1 MALSHSENQMKVT
14 FLGTAA
20 ANAYP
25 EAFCRCDHC
34 VRACALGGPS
44 LRKRSAVLVN
54 DNLLIDLGPDIM
66 TAAFMHDRP
75 LTRVR
80 YCLQTHAHADH
91 LDPSHLL
98 SRSPGYGVIGAPRLN
113 FYGSAGTI
121 REVAERLAPD
131 LAPAGLLDPVVGE
144 RLNLTVHHVEALQP
158 FEAGPYRVVPFTA
171 NHDPAVEPLLYA
183 VTGQRRTLFYGVD
196 TASLSEETWQGFHRY
211 GLRFDLVILDHTYGP
226 AEPESDH
233 LNAAGVVEHIRR
245 LRDEG
250 LLAAGARAVA
260 THIAHEGNP
269 PHPVLA
275 RWAAE
280 RGYEVAYDGLSV
292 ECVGFPGAAS
302 IDFAAPSG
310 VVQ

>member
-1 MALSHSENQMKVT
+1 MNLSASNRRMRVT

-34 VRACALGGPS
+34 VRARALSGPS

-54 DNLLIDLGPDIM
+54 DDLLIDLGPDIM
-66 TAAFMHDRP
+66 TAAFMHECP
-75 LTRVR
+75 LTHVR

-98 SRSPGYGVIGAPRLN
+98 SRSPGYGVVGAPRLH

-121 REVAERLAPD
+121 RAVAERLAPD
-131 LAPAGLLDPVVGE
+131 LAPAELLDPETAE
-144 RLNLTVHHVEALQP
+144 RLNLTVHQIEALRP
-158 FEAGPYRVVPFTA
+158 FQAGPYRVIPFPA

-183 VTGQRRTLFYGVD
+183 VAGQDRTLFYGAD
-196 TASLSEETWQGFHRY
+196 TASLSEETWRAFHQHR
-211 GLRFDLVILDHTYGP
+211 LRFDLVILDHTYGP
-226 AEPESDH
+226 DEPESDH
-233 LNAAGVVEHIRR
+233 LNAAGVIEHLGR

-250 LLAAGARAVA
+250 LLAAGARMLA

-269 PHPVLA
+269 PHPDLA

-292 ECVGFPGAAS
+292 
-302 IDFAAPSG
+302 
-310 VVQ
+310 